1 MIAVGLVPHTI
12 HILGLF
18 ALLVVA
24 LLAPPRDPSAA
35 ECREARR
42 SAVRVVRDEDAVD
55 DAIAEALPRLRREGG
70 DFVALVVATAK
81 RRKLDAHREAE
92 QAKDACSALAREARE
107 KREAAVHGVEQPEA
121 PDLDSPAAEA
131 ACRAA
136 TLAECRR
143 RLVDVTGED
152 GLAWI
157 ANVER
162 DESSLSP
169 RRLAEEAAGATAAR
183 KLLDALE
190 GAPDH
195 VRSKV
200 ECDERALWQ
209 YAHLATGETWYT
221 LTAYKFR
228 VLYLGPD
235 GKEHVYGLTAAEAA
249 VLSLLSGNWPARQGV
264 ARPGAVIRTETNA
277 IRKAVQAR
285 SRPR

>member
-1 MIAVGLVPHTI
+1 MSAAGLAPHAI
-12 HILGLF
+12 WLV
-18 ALLVVA
+18 ALAAMSLAA
-24 LLAPPRDPSAA
+24 LLAPRDPSAA
-35 ECREARR
+35 EYREARR

-55 DAIAEALPRLRREGG
+55 DAIAEALLRLRREGG
-70 DFVALVVATAK
+70 DFTALVVATAK
-81 RRKLDAHREAE
+81 RRKLDSHREAE
-92 QAKDACSALAREARE
+92 QAKDARSALAREARE
-107 KREAAVHGVEQPEA
+107 VREAAVHGVEQPEA
-121 PDLDSPAAEA
+121 PDLDSPEAEA

-157 ANVER
+157 AHAG
-162 DESSLSP
+162 ESSVTP
-169 RRLAEEAAGATAAR
+169 ERVAEERKAARAAR
-183 KLLDALE
+183 KALRALE
-190 GAPDH
+190 GAPNY
-195 VRSKV
+195 VRDRV
-200 ECDERALWQ
+200 DERALGQ
-209 YAHLATGETWYT
+209 YAAGGRDTWHTIAGGRY
-221 LTAYKFR
+221 R

-235 GKEHVYGLTAAEAA
+235 GKERVYGLTAAEAA